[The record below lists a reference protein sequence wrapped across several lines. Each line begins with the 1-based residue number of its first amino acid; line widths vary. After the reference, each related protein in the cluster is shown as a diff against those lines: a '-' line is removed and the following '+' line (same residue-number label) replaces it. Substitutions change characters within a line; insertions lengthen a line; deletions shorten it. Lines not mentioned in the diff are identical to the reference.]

1 MLLTSYS
8 SYSPVQLTSS
18 HAPYILFLFLI
29 CSTHLTSCSLH
40 PIPPT
45 HLFNSPHLMLLT
57 SYSSYSPYQLTSSHA
72 PYILFLFLIC
82 STHLTSCS
90 LHPIPPTHLFN
101 SPHLMLLTSYSS
113 YSSVQ
118 LTSPH
123 APYILFLLLT
133 CSTHLISCS
142 LHPIPPTHLFNSPH
156 LMLLTSYSSYSPVQ
170 LTSPHAPYI
179 LFLLLICSTHL
190 ISCSLHPIPLTHL
203 FNSPHLML
211 LTSYSSYSPYQ
222 LTSPHAPYIL
232 FLLLIYSTHLTSCSL
247 HPIPLPHL
255 FNSPHFM
262 LLTSYSS
269 YSPVQLTSPHA
280 PYILFLLLTC
290 STHLTSCSLHPIPPT
305 HLFNSPHLMLLT
317 SYSSYSPVQ
326 LTSPHA
332 PYILFL
338 LLTCSTHL
346 ISCSLHPIPLPH
358 LFNSPHLMLLT
369 SYSSYSPVQLTSSH
383 APYILFLLLI
393 CSTHLTSCS
402 LHPIPPTHLF
412 NSPHL
417 MLLTSYS
424 FYSPVQ
430 LTSSHA
436 PYILFLFLTCSTHLT
451 SCSLHPIP
459 PTHLFNSPHLMLL
472 TSYSSSS
479 SVQLTSPHA
488 PYILF
493 LLLTC
498 STHLT
503 SCSLHPIPLTHL
515 FNSPHLMLLT
525 SYSSYSSVQLTS
537 SHAPYILFLLLICS
551 THLISCSL
559 HPIPLPH
566 LFNSPHLMLLTSY
579 SSYSSVQLTS
589 SHAPYILFLFLT
601 CSTHLT
607 SYSLHPIPLTH
618 LFNSPHLMLLT
629 SYSSYSPVQLT
640 SSHAPYILFLLLT
653 CSTHLISC
661 SLHPIP
667 PTHMFNSPHLM
678 LLTSYSSS
686 SSVQL
691 TSSHAPYILFL
702 LLTCSTHLTSY
713 SLHPI
718 PPTHLFNS
726 PHLML
731 LTSYSSYSSVQL
743 TSSHAPYILFLLLTC
758 STHLISCSLHPLP
771 HLFNSPHAPYILFLI
786 CSTHLTSCSL
796 HPIPPTHLF
805 NSPHLM
811 LLTSYSSYS
820 PVQLTSPHAPYILF
834 LICSTHLT
842 SCSLHPI
849 PPTHLFNS
857 PHLMLLTSYSSY
869 SPVQL
874 TSPHAPY
881 ILFLL
886 LICSPH
892 LTSCSLHPIPPTH
905 LFNSP
910 HAPYILFLL
919 LICSTHLTSCS
930 LHPIP
935 PTHLFNSPHLMLLTS
950 YSSYSPVQLTSPH
963 APYILFLLL
972 TCSTHLTSC
981 SLHPIPPTHL
991 FNSPHL
997 MLLTS
1002 YSSYSP
1008 VQLTSPHAPYILFL
1022 LLICSTH
1029 LISCS
1034 LHPIPLPHLVNSPHL
1049 MLLTSYSSYSPVQLT
1064 SSHAT
1069 YILTHLNSPHH
1080 ATYIL
1085 FLFLTCSTH
1094 LISCSLHPIPPTHL
1108 FNSPHLML
1116 LTSYSSYSPVQLT
1129 SSHATYILFLFLICS
1144 THLTSCSLHPIPPTH
1159 MFNSPHLM
1167 LLTSYSSVQLTSS
1180 HAPYILFLFTHLFN
1194 SPHLMLL
1201 TSYSSSSHLFNSPH
1215 LMLLTSYSSYSS
1227 VQLTSLMLLTSYS
1240 SYSSVQ
1246 LTSSHAPYILFLLLT
1261 LSTHL
1266 ISCSLHPIPLPHL
1279 FNSPHLMLLTSY
1291 SSYSS
1296 VQLTS
1301 SHAPYILFLLLICST
1316 HLTSCSLHPIPPT
1329 HLFNSPHLMLL
1340 TSYSSYSPVQ
1350 LTSPH
1355 APYILFL
1362 LLTCSTHLTSCS
1374 LHPIPPT
1381 HLFNSPHLML
1391 LTSYSSYSPV
1401 QLTSP
1406 HAPYILFLLLT
1417 CSTHLT
1423 SCSLHP
1429 IPPTH
1434 LFNSPHLMLL
1444 TSYSSSSPVQLTS
1457 FMLLTSYSSYSP
1469 VQLTSP
1475 HAPYILFLLLTCSTH
1490 LTSCSLHPIPPT
1502 HLFNSPHLMLL
1513 TSYSSYSP
1521 VQLTS
1526 PHAPYILFLLLTCS
1540 THLIS
1545 CSLHPIPLPHL
1556 FNSPHLMLLTSY
1568 SSYSPVQL
1576 TSSHAPY
1583 ILFLLLICST
1593 HLTSCSLHPI
1603 PPTHLFNSPH
1613 LMLLTSYSFY
1623 SPVQLTSSH
1632 APYILFLFLTCST
1645 HLTSCSLHPIPPTH
1659 LFNSPHLML
1668 LTSYSSSSPV
1678 QLTSPHAPYIL
1689 FLLLICSTHLTSCSL
1704 HPIPLLHL
1712 FNSPHLMLL
1721 TSYSSYSS
1729 VQLTSSHAPYIL
1741 FLFLICS
1748 THLTSCSLHPI
1759 PPTHLFNSP
1768 HLMLLTSYSSSLPV
1782 QLTSPHIPYIL
1793 FLLLTC
1799 STHLISC
1806 SLHPIPPTHLF
1817 NSPHLMLLTSYSSY
1831 SPVQLTSSHAPYIL
1845 FLLLTCSTHLI
1856 SCSLHPIPL
1865 PHLFNSPHLMLLTS
1879 YSSYSSVQLTS
1890 PHAPYILFLLLICS
1904 THLISCS
1911 LHPIPLPHMFNSP
1924 HLMLLTSYS
1933 SYSSV
1938 QLTSPHAP
1946 YILFLLLICST
1957 HLTSC
1962 SLHPIPPTHLFNS
1975 PHLML
1980 LTSYSSYSS
1989 VQLTSSHAPYI
2000 LFLLLTCS
2008 THLTSCSLHPIPPT
2022 HLFNSPHLMLLTSYS
2037 SYSSVQLT
2045 SPHAP
2050 YILFLF
2056 LTCSTHLTS
2065 CSLHPIPPTHLFNSP
2080 HLMLLTSYTSSSP
2093 CQLTS
2098 PHAPYILFLF
2108 LICSTYLTLCSL
2120 HPIPPTHLFNSPH
2133 LMLLTSYSSYS
2144 PVQLTSSHAPYIL
2157 FLLLTCSTHLISCSL
2172 HPIPLTHLFNSP
2184 HLMLLTSYSS
2194 YSPVQLTSSHAPYI
2208 LFLLLTCSTH
2218 LISCSL
2224 HPIPPTNLFNSPHL
2238 MLLISYSFYSP
2249 VQLISS
2255 HAPYILF
2262 LLLTCSTHLISCSLH
2277 PIPFPHLFNSPH
2289 LMLLTSY
2296 SSYSPVQ
2303 LTSSHAP
2310 YILFLL
2316 LTCSTHLI
2324 SCSLYPIPPTHLFN
2338 SPHLMLL
2345 TSYSSYSSVQLT
2357 SPHAPYIL
2365 FLFLTCSTHLI
2376 SCSLYPIPPTHL
2388 FNSPHL
2394 MLLTSYSSYS
2404 PVQLTS
2410 SHAPYILFLLLICST
2425 HLTSCS
2431 LHPIPPT
2438 HLVNSPHLMLLTSY
2452 SSSSSVQ
2459 LTSHHAPYILF
2470 LLLICSIHLISC
2482 SLHPIPLPHMF
2493 NSPHLMLLTSYSS
2506 YSSVQLTSSHAP
2518 YILFLFLICSTHLT
2532 SCSLHPIP
2540 PTHLFN
2546 SPHLM
2551 LLTSYSSFSSVQL
2564 TSPHAP
2570 YIQFL
2575 FLICS
2580 THLTSCSLHPIP
2592 LTHLF
2597 NSPHLMLLTSYSSY

>member
-1 MLLTSYS
+1 MFRLKSVIYRIVYCDVIVSTSCFLHPTHLPHLINSPHIMLLTSYTSSSPCQLTSSHAHYILFLLLTCSTHLTSCSLHPTPPTHLINSPHLMLLTSYS
-8 SYSPVQLTSS
+8 SYSPVQLTSP

-57 SYSSYSPYQLTSSHA
+57 SYSSSLSVQLTSPYA
-72 PYILFLFLIC
+72 PYILFLLLIC

-123 APYILFLLLT
+123 APYILFLFLT
-133 CSTHLISCS
+133 CSTHLTSCSLHPIPPTHLFNSPHLMLLTSYTSSSPCQLTSPHAPYILFLFLICSTYLTLCS

-170 LTSPHAPYI
+170 LTS
-179 LFLLLICSTHL
+179 S
-190 ISCSLHPIPLTHL
+190 
-203 FNSPHLML
+203 
-211 LTSYSSYSPYQ
+211 
-222 LTSPHAPYIL
+222 
-232 FLLLIYSTHLTSCSL
+232 
-247 HPIPLPHL
+247 
-255 FNSPHFM
+255 
-262 LLTSYSS
+262 
-269 YSPVQLTSPHA
+269 
-280 PYILFLLLTC
+280 
-290 STHLTSCSLHPIPPT
+290 
-305 HLFNSPHLMLLT
+305 
-317 SYSSYSPVQ
+317 
-326 LTSPHA
+326 HA

-346 ISCSLHPIPLPH
+346 ISCSLYPIPPTH
-358 LFNSPHLMLLT
+358 LFNSTHLMLLT

-424 FYSPVQ
+424 
-430 LTSSHA
+430 
-436 PYILFLFLTCSTHLT
+436 
-451 SCSLHPIP
+451 
-459 PTHLFNSPHLMLL
+459 
-472 TSYSSSS
+472 SYS
-479 SVQLTSPHA
+479 SVQLTSPHVH
-488 PYILF
+488 YILF
-493 LLLTC
+493 
-498 STHLT
+498 
-503 SCSLHPIPLTHL
+503 
-515 FNSPHLMLLT
+515 
-525 SYSSYSSVQLTS
+525 
-537 SHAPYILFLLLICS
+537 
-551 THLISCSL
+551 
-559 HPIPLPH
+559 
-566 LFNSPHLMLLTSY
+566 
-579 SSYSSVQLTS
+579 
-589 SHAPYILFLFLT
+589 
-601 CSTHLT
+601 
-607 SYSLHPIPLTH
+607 
-618 LFNSPHLMLLT
+618 
-629 SYSSYSPVQLT
+629 
-640 SSHAPYILFLLLT
+640 
-653 CSTHLISC
+653 
-661 SLHPIP
+661 
-667 PTHMFNSPHLM
+667 
-678 LLTSYSSS
+678 
-686 SSVQL
+686 
-691 TSSHAPYILFL
+691 
-702 LLTCSTHLTSY
+702 
-713 SLHPI
+713 
-718 PPTHLFNS
+718 
-726 PHLML
+726 
-731 LTSYSSYSSVQL
+731 
-743 TSSHAPYILFLLLTC
+743 
-758 STHLISCSLHPLP
+758 
-771 HLFNSPHAPYILFLI
+771 LFLI

-811 LLTSYSSYS
+811 LLTSYSSS
-820 PVQLTSPHAPYILF
+820 SHVQLTS
-834 LICSTHLT
+834 S
-842 SCSLHPI
+842 
-849 PPTHLFNS
+849 
-857 PHLMLLTSYSSY
+857 
-869 SPVQL
+869 
-874 TSPHAPY
+874 
-881 ILFLL
+881 
-886 LICSPH
+886 
-892 LTSCSLHPIPPTH
+892 
-905 LFNSP
+905 
-910 HAPYILFLL
+910 
-919 LICSTHLTSCS
+919 
-930 LHPIP
+930 
-935 PTHLFNSPHLMLLTS
+935 
-950 YSSYSPVQLTSPH
+950 
-963 APYILFLLL
+963 
-972 TCSTHLTSC
+972 
-981 SLHPIPPTHL
+981 
-991 FNSPHL
+991 
-997 MLLTS
+997 
-1002 YSSYSP
+1002 
-1008 VQLTSPHAPYILFL
+1008 HAPYILFL

-1034 LHPIPLPHLVNSPHL
+1034 LHPIPLS
-1049 MLLTSYSSYSPVQLT
+1049 
-1064 SSHAT
+1064 
-1069 YILTHLNSPHH
+1069 
-1080 ATYIL
+1080 
-1085 FLFLTCSTH
+1085 
-1094 LISCSLHPIPPTHL
+1094 
-1108 FNSPHLML
+1108 
-1116 LTSYSSYSPVQLT
+1116 
-1129 SSHATYILFLFLICS
+1129 
-1144 THLTSCSLHPIPPTH
+1144 
-1159 MFNSPHLM
+1159 
-1167 LLTSYSSVQLTSS
+1167 
-1180 HAPYILFLFTHLFN
+1180 
-1194 SPHLMLL
+1194 
-1201 TSYSSSSHLFNSPH
+1201 
-1215 LMLLTSYSSYSS
+1215 
-1227 VQLTSLMLLTSYS
+1227 
-1240 SYSSVQ
+1240 
-1246 LTSSHAPYILFLLLT
+1246 
-1261 LSTHL
+1261 
-1266 ISCSLHPIPLPHL
+1266 
-1279 FNSPHLMLLTSY
+1279 
-1291 SSYSS
+1291 
-1296 VQLTS
+1296 
-1301 SHAPYILFLLLICST
+1301 
-1316 HLTSCSLHPIPPT
+1316 
-1329 HLFNSPHLMLL
+1329 
-1340 TSYSSYSPVQ
+1340 
-1350 LTSPH
+1350 
-1355 APYILFL
+1355 
-1362 LLTCSTHLTSCS
+1362 
-1374 LHPIPPT
+1374 
-1381 HLFNSPHLML
+1381 
-1391 LTSYSSYSPV
+1391 
-1401 QLTSP
+1401 
-1406 HAPYILFLLLT
+1406 
-1417 CSTHLT
+1417 
-1423 SCSLHP
+1423 
-1429 IPPTH
+1429 
-1434 LFNSPHLMLL
+1434 
-1444 TSYSSSSPVQLTS
+1444 
-1457 FMLLTSYSSYSP
+1457 
-1469 VQLTSP
+1469 
-1475 HAPYILFLLLTCSTH
+1475 
-1490 LTSCSLHPIPPT
+1490 
-1502 HLFNSPHLMLL
+1502 
-1513 TSYSSYSP
+1513 
-1521 VQLTS
+1521 
-1526 PHAPYILFLLLTCS
+1526 
-1540 THLIS
+1540 
-1545 CSLHPIPLPHL
+1545 
-1556 FNSPHLMLLTSY
+1556 
-1568 SSYSPVQL
+1568 
-1576 TSSHAPY
+1576 
-1583 ILFLLLICST
+1583 
-1593 HLTSCSLHPI
+1593 
-1603 PPTHLFNSPH
+1603 
-1613 LMLLTSYSFY
+1613 
-1623 SPVQLTSSH
+1623 
-1632 APYILFLFLTCST
+1632 
-1645 HLTSCSLHPIPPTH
+1645 
-1659 LFNSPHLML
+1659 
-1668 LTSYSSSSPV
+1668 
-1678 QLTSPHAPYIL
+1678 
-1689 FLLLICSTHLTSCSL
+1689 
-1704 HPIPLLHL
+1704 HL

-1759 PPTHLFNSP
+1759 P
-1768 HLMLLTSYSSSLPV
+1768 
-1782 QLTSPHIPYIL
+1782 
-1793 FLLLTC
+1793 
-1799 STHLISC
+1799 
-1806 SLHPIPPTHLF
+1806 
-1817 NSPHLMLLTSYSSY
+1817 
-1831 SPVQLTSSHAPYIL
+1831 
-1845 FLLLTCSTHLI
+1845 
-1856 SCSLHPIPL
+1856 L

-1890 PHAPYILFLLLICS
+1890 PHAPYILFLFLICS
-1904 THLISCS
+1904 THLTSCS
-1911 LHPIPLPHMFNSP
+1911 LHPIPLTNLFNSP

-1933 SYSSV
+1933 SYSPV

-1946 YILFLLLICST
+1946 YILFLLLI
-1957 HLTSC
+1957 
-1962 SLHPIPPTHLFNS
+1962 
-1975 PHLML
+1975 
-1980 LTSYSSYSS
+1980 
-1989 VQLTSSHAPYI
+1989 
-2000 LFLLLTCS
+2000 CS

-2438 HLVNSPHLMLLTSY
+2438 HLFNSPHLMLLTSYSSYSSVQLTSPHVHYILFLFLICSTHLTSCSLHPIPPTHLFNSPHLMLLTSY
-2452 SSSSSVQ
+2452 SSSSHVQ
-2459 LTSHHAPYILF
+2459 LTSSHAPYILF
-2470 LLLICSIHLISC
+2470 LLLICSTHLISC
-2482 SLHPIPLPHMF
+2482 SLHPIPLSHLF

-2540 PTHLFN
+2540 LPHLFN

-2551 LLTSYSSFSSVQL
+2551 LLTSYSSYSSVQL

-2570 YIQFL
+2570 YILFL

-2592 LTHLF
+2592 LTNLF
-2597 NSPHLMLLTSYSSY
+2597 NSPHLMLLTSYSSYSPV